1 MAAYIYYDSI
11 SKPRFRS
18 DLPRPIDALK
28 LFETNQYNSLSI
40 VGQAGIEAVKNGNN
54 PAEFEIFHNRQ
65 QMLAEQDFIVF
76 VREGA
81 VVIPAWVM
89 WVAVGVSVA
98 TSIYSIV
105 MANKLKT
112 PSNVNRTQESA
123 TNRIQGRENQ
133 PRLNQRVERI
143 YGEVRAF
150 PADMMKSY
158 IVYEKD
164 EQIEYACYCI
174 GQGEYGIDDVRD
186 GNTLGRIMGGGWS
199 ASFYQP
205 FSDLIDDK
213 PYHNIGSVVG
223 GGVLRT
229 TFESNEAVFDEID
242 PPNDNSIYIPSFSI
256 TGSMAT
262 HSAKLSV
269 KDTKPGYSLRDHF
282 VAGEYITFTDLYL
295 GWRKENPITL
305 HNPDGSV
312 YPCNQWELLNAS
324 LDSEGKIKYLISR
337 VEKDFIVID
346 IDEQTTNADVV
357 RAWYSSV
364 DFSMTYFVSV
374 ILIGY
379 KYQFWVIDDPDIDG
393 KQLNATIDGVKYYTV
408 GKQTD
413 IITRIDKIGSYA
425 VGPFAGV
432 DNTYVQVN
440 ISSDGIY
447 AIDANNNTHSIQ
459 VVGRIVCRELDDNN
473 EQTGRSNDTHWSI
486 MSNSINTKKQIGIT
500 VDVVSTYKKYTIE
513 VVRDT
518 ERDKDW
524 QGSWVDVVN
533 LEALYFYKNNA
544 PRSFGDKTLVITQR
558 RQSSFGVGRPR
569 KLSLLAT
576 SKLKINGTMKLSRF
590 FDEIIC
596 DAAADPLFGRRSPET
611 VAQMRIDLRAA
622 RDELIAYFGREDVAY
637 FDYCVDS
644 ENITFE
650 NFVRMVANAVFCT
663 PYLKSTLRFSPDID
677 QPIDT
682 MIFGH
687 ANKLIA
693 DEELKFSFDD
703 LQAKKY
709 DCVEV
714 KWRNPDNMD
723 SQEIFFIPTQ
733 GSNPKTIDL
742 TGVRDK
748 RRATIHA
755 WREWNRIRYQRYSYE
770 FTAGLEATQMIPNQR
785 IGIVN
790 NVCAN
795 SLDGYVR
802 AWDGGVNLLLS
813 QEADL
818 SSGGYKIALQN
829 PQGGIGI
836 FDAAQGRDLHHVV
849 LNEAPTFHVNAHLS
863 ENLTVYRIAKEDELT
878 RDSYQ
883 TQELELANSG
893 GVKVRS
899 VNYAPEVYSKDLE

>member
-28 LFETNQYNSLSI
+28 LFSTEQYNSLSI
-40 VGQAGIEAVKNGNN
+40 VGQAGIEAVKNGND
-54 PAEFEIFHNRQ
+54 PSEFEIFHNKK
-65 QMLAEQDFIVF
+65 QMLTEQDFIVF

-89 WVAVGVSVA
+89 WVAVGISVA

-123 TNRIQGRENQ
+123 TNRIQNRSNE
-133 PRLNQRVERI
+133 PRTNQRVERN
-143 YGEVRAF
+143 YGQVRNF
-150 PADMMKSY
+150 FTMMSLPYIRCENNQQVEYSY
-158 IVYEKD
+158 MSS
-164 EQIEYACYCI
+164 
-174 GQGEYGIDDVRD
+174 GQGEYDIDDVRD
-186 GNTLGRIMGGGWS
+186 NRTLGKSLQEWSMG
-199 ASFYQP
+199 AYLP
-205 FSDLIDDK
+205 FKSPNNAQ
-213 PYHNIGSVVG
+213 PYHTIGTDID
-223 GGVLRT
+223 RPIFT
-229 TFESNEAVFDEID
+229 TFQSKDLSREELD
-242 PPNDNSIYIPSFSI
+242 PPNE
-256 TGSMAT
+256 
-262 HSAKLSV
+262 LSV
-269 KDTKPGYSLRDHF
+269 VMIPLFTHVSGNI
-282 VAGEYITFTDLYL
+282 GEITTESDVDLT
-295 GWRKENPITL
+295 NSFA
-305 HNPDGSV
+305 PDDELNLKGV
-312 YPCNQWELLNAS
+312 YPA
-324 LDSEGKIKYLISR
+324 
-337 VEKDFIVID
+337 KDIPGGYIQ
-346 IDEQTTNADVV
+346 IRQGADVT
-357 RAWYSSV
+357 AF
-364 DFSMTYFVSV
+364 D
-374 ILIGY
+374 
-379 KYQFWVIDDPDIDG
+379 
-393 KQLNATIDGVKYYTV
+393 TIDRRDIGDGLYAITNVEAKKLTVK
-408 GKQTD
+408 
-413 IITRIDKIGSYA
+413 IPES
-425 VGPFAGV
+425 
-432 DNTYVQVN
+432 
-440 ISSDGIY
+440 
-447 AIDANNNTHSIQ
+447 AIDAWKGMSGFGIYKTCWRLQRGEIVGVGGNHPVGDWQYKGTADYATPTVELTSSTAISTLYDGTIGPFEVERDCSIIQ
-459 VVGRIVCRELDDNN
+459 YNLYSDALLKDKGNN
-473 EQTGRSNDTHWSI
+473 ETESLTVSGVATVLEIGEDGKPTGVGVVHPWEVSS
-486 MSNSINTKKQIGIT
+486 NTKNRRKQACQSFDIAKPY
-500 VDVVSTYKKYTIE
+500 DRCTIE
-513 VVRDT
+513 FRRTSDRDFGYQGSVRDIVELT
-518 ERDKDW
+518 EMYFHRDDKK
-524 QGSWVDVVN
+524 
-533 LEALYFYKNNA
+533 AH
-544 PRSFGDKTLVITQR
+544 FGDKTTLQFRRTQTTY
-558 RQSSFGVGRPR
+558 GVG
-569 KLSLLAT
+569 KESSVSALTT
-576 SKLKINGTMKLSRF
+576 SKLKINGSMKLSRF

-596 DAAADPLFGRRSPET
+596 DAAADPLFGRRSPDA

-622 RDELIAYFGREDVAY
+622 RDELIEYFGREDVAY

-748 RRATIHA
+748 RRATVHA

-795 SLDGYVR
+795 SLDGYIR
-802 AWDGGVNLLLS
+802 AWDGGVNVLLS

-836 FDAAQGRDLHHVV
+836 FDATQGRDLHHVV
-849 LNEAPTFHVNAHLS
+849 LNEVPTFHVNAHLS

>member
-28 LFETNQYNSLSI
+28 LFDVNQYNSLSI

-54 PAEFEIFHNRQ
+54 PAEFEIFHNRK
-65 QMLAEQDFIVF
+65 QMLTEQDFIVF

-81 VVIPAWVM
+81 PVAAFWAAWGA
-89 WVAVGVSVA
+89 WISAGVAIA

-112 PSNVNRTQESA
+112 PSNLNRSQESA
-123 TNRIQGRENQ
+123 TNRIQSRSNE
-133 PRLNQRVERI
+133 PRTNQRVERS
-143 YGEVRAF
+143 YGQVRNF
-150 PADMMKSY
+150 FTMMALPYIRCEKNQQVEYSY
-158 IVYEKD
+158 MS
-164 EQIEYACYCI
+164 A
-174 GQGEYGIDDVRD
+174 GQGEYEIDDVRD
-186 GNTLGRIMGGGWS
+186 NRTLGKSLQEWSMGAYLPFQSPNNGKAYHKIGTDIDRPIFTTFQSKDLSREELDPPNELEVTTSWKFSGIDGKAHVTSTNTEIDLRDFFTLNDDVDLSGLITTYQSAKVKVARITHSGDGEHAVIGSKNVYSYTINELSIGYVVESVSADTLIMSIPDVDIDKWNVTDYVPLSSTYKASHGELLHESETVYEGYKNYYKNSGELGDALNLVETKHEVQFS
-199 ASFYQP
+199 ASFDGTIGPFEVERDCSIIQYNLYSDALLKDKGKNKTESLTVSGVATVLEVDEDGKHTGVGKVYPWEISSNEKNRRKQACKSFDITKPYERCTIEFRRTSDRDFKYQGSVRDIVELTEMY
-205 FSDLIDDK
+205 FHRDDK
-213 PYHNIGSVVG
+213 KAH
-223 GGVLRT
+223 
-229 TFESNEAVFDEID
+229 
-242 PPNDNSIYIPSFSI
+242 
-256 TGSMAT
+256 
-262 HSAKLSV
+262 
-269 KDTKPGYSLRDHF
+269 
-282 VAGEYITFTDLYL
+282 
-295 GWRKENPITL
+295 
-305 HNPDGSV
+305 
-312 YPCNQWELLNAS
+312 
-324 LDSEGKIKYLISR
+324 
-337 VEKDFIVID
+337 
-346 IDEQTTNADVV
+346 
-357 RAWYSSV
+357 
-364 DFSMTYFVSV
+364 
-374 ILIGY
+374 
-379 KYQFWVIDDPDIDG
+379 
-393 KQLNATIDGVKYYTV
+393 
-408 GKQTD
+408 
-413 IITRIDKIGSYA
+413 
-425 VGPFAGV
+425 
-432 DNTYVQVN
+432 
-440 ISSDGIY
+440 
-447 AIDANNNTHSIQ
+447 
-459 VVGRIVCRELDDNN
+459 
-473 EQTGRSNDTHWSI
+473 
-486 MSNSINTKKQIGIT
+486 
-500 VDVVSTYKKYTIE
+500 
-513 VVRDT
+513 
-518 ERDKDW
+518 
-524 QGSWVDVVN
+524 
-533 LEALYFYKNNA
+533 
-544 PRSFGDKTLVITQR
+544 FGDKTTLQFRRTQTTY
-558 RQSSFGVGRPR
+558 GVG
-569 KLSLLAT
+569 KESAVSALTT
-576 SKLKINGTMKLSRF
+576 SKLKIDGTMKLSRF

-596 DAAADPLFGRRSPET
+596 DAASDPLFGRRSPET

-650 NFVRMVANAVFCT
+650 NFVRMVANAVYCT

-714 KWRNPDNMD
+714 KWRNPANMD

-733 GSNPKTIDL
+733 GSNPKAIDL

-748 RRATIHA
+748 RRATVHA

-802 AWDGGVNLLLS
+802 AWDGGVNVLLS

-836 FDAAQGRDLHHVV
+836 FDAKQGRDLRHVV
-849 LNEAPTFHVNAHLS
+849 LNEVPTFHVNAHLS